1 VTVQAPLPTVYI
13 DSPAQGSA
21 VSGTVTVSGWA
32 VDNASVVGTAISN
45 VQVKVDGAVLGTATY
60 GISRPDVCAA
70 YPGRPG
76 CPNVGYSY
84 SLDTSTL
91 STGSHTIT
99 VTATDSD
106 GAPDTGSMSVTIS
119 VTP

>member
-1 VTVQAPLPTVYI
+1 M
-13 DSPAQGSA
+13 
-21 VSGTVTVSGWA
+21 
-32 VDNASVVGTAISN
+32 GTAISS
-45 VQVKVDGAVLGTATY
+45 VQVKVDGTVVGTATY
-60 GISRPDVCAA
+60 GISRADVCAV

-76 CPNVGYSY
+76 CPNVGFTYA
-84 SLDTSTL
+84 LDASAL

-106 GAPDTGSMSVTIS
+106 ATPDSGSVSVTIS